1 MNENMFT
8 RERYKLIEDYLKKES
23 RATVDELAK
32 MLYVSPATVRR
43 DLTEMEKMG
52 QIKRTHGGAIY
63 NDSCVISTC
72 SQNITIYSFL
82 GCVPV
87 LIRAC
92 FCLLT
97 WCIVDDS
104 PAFDD
109 GNTILVSQVCT
120 TQSIIE
126 VLVNVIYFNH

>member
-52 QIKRTHGGAIY
+52 QIKRTH
-63 NDSCVISTC
+63 VEQSTM
-72 SQNITIYSFL
+72 
-82 GCVPV
+82 
-87 LIRAC
+87 
-92 FCLLT
+92 
-97 WCIVDDS
+97 IVEM
-104 PAFDD
+104 
-109 GNTILVSQVCT
+109 N
-120 TQSIIE
+120 
-126 VLVNVIYFNH
+126 